1 MSRTDREQ
9 MQQSYSEL
17 FAKGQVMVLAKYD
30 GLTVAAMTDLRR
42 RLREAGGGL
51 KVVKNTLLRRALVGT
66 EHERLGDK
74 LAGPLA
80 VAWSDG
86 DASPLLKAL
95 LAFGKVNEKIKYRQI
110 SLGGSVYEGD
120 QLDTLSK
127 LPSLPEMRAQLLSVL
142 TAVPRKFVTLLGQSQ
157 RDFMGVLSARKAELE
172 KAA

>member
-1 MSRTDREQ
+1 MSRTDRDE
-9 MQQSYSEL
+9 MVTTYREL
-17 FAKGQVMVLAKYD
+17 FDKGQVMVLAKYE

-66 EHERLGDK
+66 EHERLGDDM
-74 LAGPLA
+74 AGPLA
-80 VAWSDG
+80 AAWTNG
-86 DASPLLKAL
+86 DVSPVLKAL
-95 LAFGKVNEKIKYRQI
+95 LAFGKVNEKIKFRKI
-110 SLGGSVYEGD
+110 SLGGTIYEGD
-120 QLDTLSK
+120 QLETLSK

-157 RDFMGVLSARKAELE
+157 RDFMGVLNARKAELE